1 MKSDR
6 EGVAIF
12 SGARFDFALNC
23 RRFGNAAPRFPGEER
38 HPSRWAQLAVFK
50 TFEVR
55 VKRLP
60 CVLEPH
66 AFYSFDAQCCL
77 KLALDSVLDRRTTQ
91 TSSLQA
97 RE

>member
-1 MKSDR
+1 VKSDR

-50 TFEVR
+50 TFEVH
-55 VKRLP
+55 VKRLTS
-60 CVLEPH
+60 VLEPQ
-66 AFYSFDAQCCL
+66 ASPTLFTCL
-77 KLALDSVLDRRTTQ
+77 TLNAAGNRLWTLS
-91 TSSLQA
+91 
-97 RE
+97 